1 VVPRTLAENAGH
13 NATEII
19 SQLYAAHT
27 GGKTNDGVNV
37 EVHLFP
43 FAALTEVRVQLLTSL
58 LLSLCHQT
66 GGTINA
72 AEADI
77 LDLLASKASALKL
90 AADAA
95 TTILRIDQV
104 TLIPLSVRV
113 LRPRE
118 LTVVSSSFANKRT
131 HRSSW
136 LALLAAL
143 SPRPWVPA
151 TPAKPVKKNEN
162 RQKV

>member
-1 VVPRTLAENAGH
+1 MVPRTLAENAGH

-37 EVHLFP
+37 EVPLFP
-43 FAALTEVRVQLLTSL
+43 FAALTNVRVQLLTIVAS
-58 LLSLCHQT
+58 LSLCHQT

-104 TLIPLSVRV
+104 TLILP
-113 LRPRE
+113 P
-118 LTVVSSSFANKRT
+118 SSACCVQES
-131 HRSSW
+131 
-136 LALLAAL
+136 
-143 SPRPWVPA
+143 
-151 TPAKPVKKNEN
+151 
-162 RQKV
+162 